1 MTIKHILTPTT
12 GVKSSGTALA
22 TSLLLARLFGAHAEV
37 LFIKEDLLTALPLA
51 ADSLTGSIAGEMAAN
66 LRREQDAQEK
76 LTRQAFDDLLALH
89 RIDYRE
95 NSLPMDQASASW
107 TVADGSAR
115 DEIIRCGAAHDL
127 IVVGRPADEVNSAP
141 QVEAALFGTG
151 RPVLVSPPEGPD
163 TLGENVLIGWNRSPL
178 SARAMLNAMSFLE
191 RAHKVTIVTVTTGA
205 KPGPSPYDM
214 ARHLAWHS
222 IDASVKEIAPD
233 YRSVGEVLLAE
244 AEDAGCD
251 LVVMGAYSQGR
262 LRELLMGGVT
272 RHVLAHAEV
281 PVLLAH

>member
-1 MTIKHILTPTT
+1 M
-12 GVKSSGTALA
+12 
-22 TSLLLARLFGAHAEV
+22 
-37 LFIKEDLLTALPLA
+37 LPLA
-51 ADSLTGSIAGEMAAN
+51 AEGLPGSFTEEMSAKV
-66 LRREQDAQEK
+66 RREQDAQEK

-115 DEIIRCGAAHDL
+115 DGIIKRGAAHDL
-127 IVVGRPADEVNSAP
+127 IVVGRPMDDVKSSSL
-141 QVEAALFGTG
+141 VEAALFGTG
-151 RPVLVSPPEGPD
+151 RPVLVSPPEGPE

-178 SARAMLNAMSFLE
+178 SARAMLSAMSILE
-191 RAHKVTIVTVTTGA
+191 RAQEVTIVTVTTGA
-205 KPGPSPYDM
+205 KPGPSPHDM

-222 IDASVKEIAPD
+222 IDANVKEIAPD

-244 AEDAGCD
+244 AEEVGSD
-251 LVVMGAYSQGR
+251 LLVMGAYSRGR

-281 PVLLAH
+281 PVLMAH

>member
-1 MTIKHILTPTT
+1 MTIKHILIPTT
-12 GVKSSGTALA
+12 GTKSSGTALE
-22 TSLLLARLFGAHAEV
+22 TSLLLARLYGAHAEV
-37 LFIKEDLLTALPLA
+37 LFIKEDLLTVLPLTA
-51 ADSLTGSIAGEMAAN
+51 EGLTGSFVEQMAAN
-66 LRREQDAQEK
+66 VRREQDAQEK
-76 LTRQAFDDLLALH
+76 LTRQAFDDLLVLH

-115 DEIIRCGAAHDL
+115 DGIIRCGAAHDL
-127 IVVGRPADEVNSAP
+127 IVVGRPAHECNSAP
-141 QVEAALFGTG
+141 LVEAALFGTG
-151 RPVLVSPPEGPD
+151 RPVLVSPPEGTE

-178 SARAMLNAMSFLE
+178 SARAMQSSMSFLE
-191 RAHKVTIVTVTTGA
+191 RARNVTIVTVTTGA
-205 KPGPSPYDM
+205 KPGPSPHDM

-222 IDASVKEIAPD
+222 VDTSVKEIAPD

-244 AEDAGCD
+244 AEDAGSD
-251 LVVMGAYSQGR
+251 LVVMGAYSKGR

-281 PVLLAH
+281 PVLMAY

>member
-22 TSLLLARLFGAHAEV
+22 TSLLLARLFGAHTEV
-37 LFIKEDLLTALPLA
+37 LFIKEDLLTVLPLA
-51 ADSLTGSIAGEMAAN
+51 ADGLAGSFANMAAD
-66 LRREQDAQEK
+66 LRRQQDAQEK
-76 LTRQAFDDLLALH
+76 LTRQTFDDLLALH

-95 NSLPMDQASASW
+95 NSLPMDQGSASW
-107 TVADGSAR
+107 TVANGSAR

-151 RPVLVSPPEGPD
+151 RPVLVSPPEGPE

-178 SARAMLNAMSFLE
+178 SARAMLSAMSFLE

-205 KPGPSPYDM
+205 KPGPSPHDM

-244 AEDAGCD
+244 AEEVGSD

-281 PVLLAH
+281 PVLMAH

>member
-1 MTIKHILTPTT
+1 MTIKHIFVPTT

-22 TSLLLARLFGAHAEV
+22 TSVLLARLFGAHAEI
-37 LFIKEDLLTALPLA
+37 LFIKEDLLTVLPLA
-51 ADSLTGSIAGEMAAN
+51 ADGLAASFANMAAD

-76 LTRQAFDDLLALH
+76 LTRQTFDDLLALH

-107 TVADGSAR
+107 IVADGSAR
-115 DEIIRCGAAHDL
+115 EEIIRRGAAHDL
-127 IVVGRPADEVNSAP
+127 IVVGRPADDVNSAP
-141 QVEAALFGTG
+141 LVEAALFGTG
-151 RPVLVSPPEGPD
+151 RPVLVSPPEGPE

-178 SARAMLNAMSFLE
+178 SARAMQSAMSFLE
-191 RAHKVTIVTVTTGA
+191 RAQKVTIVTVTTGA
-205 KPGPSPYDM
+205 KPGPSPHDM
-214 ARHLAWHS
+214 ADHLAWHS
-222 IDASVKEIAPD
+222 IEASVKEIAPD

-244 AEDAGCD
+244 AEDAGSD
-251 LVVMGAYSQGR
+251 LVVMGGYSHGR

-281 PVLLAH
+281 PVLMAH

>member
-1 MTIKHILTPTT
+1 MTIKHILIPTT

-37 LFIKEDLLTALPLA
+37 LFIKEDLLTVLPLA
-51 ADSLTGSIAGEMAAN
+51 AEGLAGSFAKMAAD
-66 LRREQDAQEK
+66 LRREQDAKEK
-76 LTRQAFDDLLALH
+76 LTRQAFDDLLVLH

-115 DEIIRCGAAHDL
+115 EEIIRCGAAHDL
-127 IVVGRPADEVNSAP
+127 IVVGRPADEVGSAP
-141 QVEAALFGTG
+141 LLEAALFGTG
-151 RPVLVSPPEGPD
+151 RPVLVSPPEGPE

-178 SARAMLNAMSFLE
+178 SARAMLSAMSFLE
-191 RAHKVTIVTVTTGA
+191 RARKVTIVTVTTGA
-205 KPGPSPYDM
+205 KPGPSPHDM
-214 ARHLAWHS
+214 ADHLAWHS
-222 IDASVKEIAPD
+222 IDAGVKEIAPD

-244 AEDAGCD
+244 AEDAGSD
-251 LVVMGAYSQGR
+251 LVVMGGYSQGR

-272 RHVLAHAEV
+272 RHVLAHTEV
-281 PVLLAH
+281 SVLMVH

>member
-1 MTIKHILTPTT
+1 MTIKHILIPTT

-37 LFIKEDLLTALPLA
+37 LFIKEDLLTVLPLA
-51 ADSLTGSIAGEMAAN
+51 AEGLAGSFAKMAAD
-66 LRREQDAQEK
+66 LRREQDAKEK
-76 LTRQAFDDLLALH
+76 LTRQAFDDLLVLH

-115 DEIIRCGAAHDL
+115 GEIIRCGAAHDL

-151 RPVLVSPPEGPD
+151 RPVLVSPPEGPE

-178 SARAMLNAMSFLE
+178 SARAMLSAMSILE
-191 RAHKVTIVTVTTGA
+191 RAQKVTIVTVTTGA
-205 KPGPSPYDM
+205 KPGPSPHDM
-214 ARHLAWHS
+214 ARHLSWHS

-233 YRSVGEVLLAE
+233 YRSVGKVLLAE
-244 AEDAGCD
+244 AEEVGSD

-281 PVLLAH
+281 PVLMAH